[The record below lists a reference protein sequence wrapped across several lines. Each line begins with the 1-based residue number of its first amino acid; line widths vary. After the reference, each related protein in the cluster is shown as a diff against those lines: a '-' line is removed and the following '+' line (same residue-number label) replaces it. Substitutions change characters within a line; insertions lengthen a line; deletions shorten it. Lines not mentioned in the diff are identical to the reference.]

1 MITGDIVVEKSG
13 GSPTQSTG
21 RVAYISQELI
31 DSVGPIVCSNFC
43 IAFRVKKPW
52 NPIYVFYYLQYIYNK
67 GVFFNF
73 EGKTSGLKNLQLEAA
88 YGAIPIEDID
98 RSRQDSVVSI
108 LDNIHRKI
116 TNNRQINRNLPDH
129 SSEEEGVRLAA

>member
-1 MITGDIVVEKSG
+1 MRVLDCIEKFISGDWGDDSYNENSPCKVSCVRGADIVPIESNNFEHIPSRYISQHSYETKCLKASDIVVEKSG

-52 NPIYVFYYLQYIYNK
+52 NPIYVFY
-67 GVFFNF
+67 
-73 EGKTSGLKNLQLEAA
+73 
-88 YGAIPIEDID
+88 
-98 RSRQDSVVSI
+98 
-108 LDNIHRKI
+108 
-116 TNNRQINRNLPDH
+116 
-129 SSEEEGVRLAA
+129 